1 MARTSVERLQEH
13 GLAHEK
19 LHVLQSLHSI
29 LRPLPVWLQ
38 ELGLACMD
46 SDPEARPN
54 FQKVLEMLDRVPC

>member
-1 MARTSVERLQEH
+1 MHLCRAVAGAWS
-13 GLAHEK
+13 GPKK
-19 LHVLQSLHSI
+19 LHVLQSLHST